1 MANFRLRVVTPEHT
15 VFDES
20 VAEIVTRSVEG
31 ELGVLAHHMPLITP
45 LVPHTM
51 TLYLDA
57 EGTRSIVVSGG
68 FMEVGSE
75 GVLILA
81 DAAETPDQI
90 DVGRAEAARERA
102 ETRLGGGAADIDLAR
117 AKRALARAENRLQAT
132 GHHSGASTPTH

>member
-1 MANFRLRVVTPEHT
+1 MADFRLRVVTPEHT
-15 VFDES
+15 VVDEP
-20 VAEIVTRSVEG
+20 VTEIVTRSVEG

-45 LVPHTM
+45 LVPHVM
-51 TLYLDA
+51 TVYQDG
-57 EGTRSIVVSGG
+57 EGTQSIVVSGG

-90 DVGRAEAARERA
+90 DRGRAEAARERA
-102 ETRLGGGAADIDLAR
+102 ETRIRNGGAEIDLAR

-132 GHHSGASTPTH
+132 LHPARTSTSAR